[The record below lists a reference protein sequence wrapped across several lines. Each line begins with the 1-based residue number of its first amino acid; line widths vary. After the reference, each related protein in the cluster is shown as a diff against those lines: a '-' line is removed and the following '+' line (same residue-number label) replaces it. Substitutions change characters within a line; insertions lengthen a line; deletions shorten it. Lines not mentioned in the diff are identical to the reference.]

1 MAQLSDDEG
10 PLSEGHRRG
19 PLHHVIVHVE
29 RRLGA
34 GILVL
39 LPIGITI
46 LVFKFFFDLLD
57 PVLEQPLSYLPG
69 PHIPGLGFLV
79 LMALV
84 YIAGLVAAHVIGRR
98 LIGLAHRLLEFIPLV
113 KTVYGTTR
121 TAVELISTNSN
132 PRYSAV
138 VLVEFP
144 RPGCQAIGLVTSRV
158 VNAEGAE
165 LLAVY
170 IPTTPIPSSGFLI
183 MMPSAE
189 VRPAGISVDDAMKVV
204 ISGGILAGTVFPQHE
219 TLPTQATQENGGARR
234 PASNNLQADSATDQ
248 PSVVS

>member
-1 MAQLSDDEG
+1 MTEIPDDESPAQEHPQQG
-10 PLSEGHRRG
+10 AFR
-19 PLHHVIVHVE
+19 HVVVHIE
-29 RRLGA
+29 RTLGA

-69 PHIPGLGFLV
+69 PHIPGSGFLI

-84 YIAGLVAAHVIGRR
+84 YLAGLVTAHVIGRR
-98 LIGLAHRLLEFIPLV
+98 LIGLAHRVLEFIPLV
-113 KTVYGTTR
+113 KTIYGTTR
-121 TAVELISTNSN
+121 TAVELISTNNN
-132 PRYSAV
+132 PQYSAV

-158 VNAEGAE
+158 VNEEGEE

-183 MMPSAE
+183 MMPSSE
-189 VRPAGISVDDAMKVV
+189 VKPAGISVDDAIKVV
-204 ISGGILAGTVFPQHE
+204 ISGGILAGTVFPQPE
-219 TLPTQATQENGGARR
+219 TPPTQATQENGARR
-234 PASNNLQADSATDQ
+234 PAPNDLRADSAQDQ

>member
-1 MAQLSDDEG
+1 MAQLSDDAG

-19 PLHHVIVHVE
+19 PLHHVIVHFE

-84 YIAGLVAAHVIGRR
+84 YIAGLVTAHVIGRR

-113 KTVYGTTR
+113 KTIYGTTR
-121 TAVELISTNSN
+121 TAVELISSN
-132 PRYSAV
+132 NNPQYSSV

-158 VNAEGAE
+158 VNEEGEE

-183 MMPSAE
+183 MMPSSE
-189 VRPAGISVDDAMKVV
+189 VKPAGISVDDAMKVV
-204 ISGGILAGTVFPQHE
+204 ISGGILAGTVFPQPE
-219 TLPTQATQENGGARR
+219 TPPTQAAQENGARR
-234 PASNNLQADSATDQ
+234 PASSDLRADAATDQ